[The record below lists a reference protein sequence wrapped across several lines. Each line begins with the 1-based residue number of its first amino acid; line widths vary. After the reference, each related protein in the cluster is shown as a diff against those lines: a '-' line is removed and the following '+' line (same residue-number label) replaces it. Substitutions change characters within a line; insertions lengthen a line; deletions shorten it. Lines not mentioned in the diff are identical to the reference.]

1 MATLTIK
8 PTAAGNDV
16 QIKSGDGNT
25 THATFGDTN
34 NISMSTGSIASA
46 VIFPNGHIL
55 QVQTASKTNLSTTT
69 ATSPT
74 STGLTV
80 SITPSN
86 ATNKV
91 YVQAIVG
98 SVGHSGAL
106 NRMFISISG
115 ATSQSV
121 GDDITGHDVGA
132 CWCPRSDD
140 AGWSQGSLACAFLDA
155 PASTS
160 AQTYTLNYWQ
170 STSGTCSINSSYNND
185 ANSGNAI
192 TTLTAWEVVA

>member
-1 MATLTIK
+1 MATLSVGGT
-8 PTAAGNDV
+8 TV
-16 QIKSGDGNT
+16 FDGSATQGLTSAT
-25 THATFGDTN
+25 T
-34 NISMSTGSIASA
+34 
-46 VIFPNGHIL
+46 FPNGHIL
-55 QVQTASKTNLSTTT
+55 QCQVASKTSKSTTT

-86 ATNKV
+86 ATNKIF
-91 YVQAIVG
+91 VQALVG
-98 SVGHSGAL
+98 SVGHSGQL
-106 NRMFISISG
+106 NRTFISISG
-115 ATSQSV
+115 GTSQSV

-170 STSGTCSINSSYNND
+170 STSGTGVINSAYHND
-185 ANSGNAI
+185 ANVGNAI
-192 TTLTAWEVVA
+192 TTLTAWEVVQ